1 MHKAEG
7 NKFYK
12 AEQFGEAIVWYDKAM
27 AEASSQA
34 EISILYS
41 NRAMCQLKM
50 QQYDDV
56 LKSCDKAIELDA
68 NNQKAL
74 YRRMLAYSYLNNH
87 ALALLAGEQLLE
99 LNPRNAEALKLVE
112 KIKQQIKKREC
123 LLMATSN
130 NFE

>member
-12 AEQFGEAIVWYDKAM
+12 AEKFSEAIVWYDKAM

-74 YRRMLAYSYLNNH
+74 YRRMLAYSYQNNH
-87 ALALLAGEQLLE
+87 TDALLAGEQLLE

-112 KIKQQIKKREC
+112 KIKQQIKKGG
-123 LLMATSN
+123 
-130 NFE
+130 